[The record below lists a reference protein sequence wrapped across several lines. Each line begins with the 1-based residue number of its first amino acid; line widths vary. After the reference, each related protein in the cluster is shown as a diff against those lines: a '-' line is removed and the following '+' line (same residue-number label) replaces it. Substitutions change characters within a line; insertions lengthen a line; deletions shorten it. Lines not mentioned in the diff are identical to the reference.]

1 MKLQTRFLLSLIIA
15 LIVSF
20 GLTQVLQNYQNH
32 VLMEKLSSESM
43 QAEEQAYLE
52 IVENLRKASDA
63 SLRDAMMEGDMEKFR
78 KLLEGQR
85 EISTLKEMSLIN
97 YKGVITYSTTAS
109 QIKKPLAADLAGVL
123 LKNPAVL
130 QRRTP
135 EGLEIYH
142 PMKAAECMECHKEFK
157 DVPIGGIFMYRYSTQ
172 SLDEASS
179 RWSGF
184 VDTMTLSSVK
194 LSALTALVLLVI
206 LGGCVLYLVRRQ
218 IAAPLDAINQA
229 LAAGAVEVGNAAANI
244 AGTSRALAE
253 GSSQQAAST
262 EEASASLEEMTAMTK
277 RNAED
282 AAQARGMAQEARQA
296 AESGVA
302 SVNQMS
308 TTMREISVASAR
320 MSSTLKIIDEISFQ
334 TNILALNAAVEAA
347 RAGEAGAGFAVVAEE
362 VRNLALRSAEA
373 AKEISSMVNEAL
385 EKIRKG
391 EALGEQVRVQLED
404 IRAKTN
410 KEAEL
415 IEQIARASEEQR
427 QGTVQ
432 ITEAV
437 HQIDSVTQKNT
448 ATSEESSA
456 MAQQLNSHAQSLKED
471 VENLAR
477 LVYGDRK

>member
-1 MKLQTRFLLSLIIA
+1 MKLQTRFLLSLIVA
-15 LIVSF
+15 LVVSF

-32 VLMEKLSSESM
+32 TLMEKLASESLE
-43 QAEEQAYLE
+43 AEEKAYLE

-85 EISTLKEMSLIN
+85 EITTLKEMSLVN
-97 YKGVITYSTTAS
+97 YKGIITHSTIPA
-109 QIKKPLAADLAGVL
+109 QIKKPLAADLAAVL
-123 LKNPAVL
+123 LKSPANIE
-130 QRRTP
+130 RRIP
-135 EGLEIYH
+135 GGLEIYH
-142 PMKAAECMECHKEFK
+142 PLKASDCLECHKEFK
-157 DVPIGGIFMYRYSTQ
+157 DAPVGGIFMYRYSTQ
-172 SLDEASS
+172 SLDEAAS
-179 RWSGF
+179 RWTSF
-184 VDTMTLSSVK
+184 VDVMTLSSVK
-194 LSALTALVLLVI
+194 VSALTALVLMVI
-206 LGGCVLYLVRRQ
+206 LGACVLYLVRRQ
-218 IAAPLDAINQA
+218 IAAPLDLINQA
-229 LAAGAVEVGNAAANI
+229 LSDGAVEVGNAASNI

-296 AESGVA
+296 AESGVL

-308 TTMREISVASAR
+308 TTMREISVASSR

-373 AKEISSMVNEAL
+373 AKEISAMVNEAL

-471 VENLAR
+471 VQRLSE
-477 LVYGDRK
+477 LVYGKKK